1 MHCMFPTQPN
11 PPHILK
17 VMAVGVQQ
25 HITLTVDGISIA
37 ARSAVVT
44 KGSATTLVLAAKR
57 AAGCKG
63 TTRLYHTH
71 LWHTQTHRHTGRQIC
86 RQADRQRQTDART
99 LTHTDCHP
107 LVLIVLNLEYIY
119 I

>member
-1 MHCMFPTQPN
+1 MHCIFPTQPN

-57 AAGCKG
+57 AEGCKG
-63 TTRLYHTH
+63 TTRLYHTY
-71 LWHTQTHRHTGRQIC
+71 L
-86 RQADRQRQTDART
+86 
-99 LTHTDCHP
+99 
-107 LVLIVLNLEYIY
+107 
-119 I
+119 